1 VRFRTQFAL
10 VMALLVLG
18 LAIFEYANPSRQNR
32 IGTGTLLVIS
42 ALLGLR
48 YVFVRQAQKRS
59 DLAKSVPPR
68 PLGLTDET
76 SDRN

>member
-18 LAIFEYANPSRQNR
+18 LSIYEYANPSRQNR
-32 IGTGTLLVIS
+32 IGPGTLLAI
-42 ALLGLR
+42 AMLLGLR
-48 YVFVRQAQKRS
+48 YVFVRQAQKKS

-68 PLGLTDET
+68 PLGLSDES
-76 SDRN
+76 SDKR

>member
-1 VRFRTQFAL
+1 MRLRTQFAL

-32 IGTGTLLVIS
+32 IGPGTLLVIS
-42 ALLGLR
+42 LLLGLR

-68 PLGLTDET
+68 PLGLSDES
-76 SDRN
+76 SDHK

>member
-1 VRFRTQFAL
+1 
-10 VMALLVLG
+10 MALLVLG

-32 IGTGTLLVIS
+32 IGPGTLLVI
-42 ALLGLR
+42 AMLLGLR

-68 PLGLTDET
+68 PLGLSDET
-76 SDRN
+76 PDKR

>member
-32 IGTGTLLVIS
+32 IGPGTLLVIS
-42 ALLGLR
+42 LLLGLR
-48 YVFVRQAQKRS
+48 FVFVRQAEKRS
-59 DLAKSVPPR
+59 NMAKEVPRR
-68 PLGLTDET
+68 PLGLSDE
-76 SDRN
+76 SSEHK

>member
-1 VRFRTQFAL
+1 MRLRTQFAL

-18 LAIFEYANPSRQNR
+18 LAIYEYANPSRQNR
-32 IGTGTLLVIS
+32 IGPGTLLVIS

-48 YVFVRQAQKRS
+48 YVFVRQAAKRS
-59 DLAKSVPPR
+59 SMANEVPRR
-68 PLGLTDET
+68 PLGLNDET

>member
-1 VRFRTQFAL
+1 MRFRTQFAL

-18 LAIFEYANPSRQNR
+18 LAIYEYANPTRQNR
-32 IGTGTLLVIS
+32 IGPGTLLVIS

-48 YVFVRQAQKRS
+48 YVFVRQAAKRS
-59 DLAKSVPPR
+59 SMANEVPRR
-68 PLGLTDET
+68 PLGLNDET

>member
-1 VRFRTQFAL
+1 MRFRTYFAL
-10 VMALLVLG
+10 VMALLVLA

-32 IGTGTLLVIS
+32 IGPGTLLVIS
-42 ALLGLR
+42 LLLGLR

-68 PLGLTDET
+68 PLGLSDES
-76 SDRN
+76 SDRD

>member
-1 VRFRTQFAL
+1 MRFRTQFAL

-32 IGTGTLLVIS
+32 IGPGTLLVIS

-68 PLGLTDET
+68 PLGLNDES
-76 SDRN
+76 SDQS